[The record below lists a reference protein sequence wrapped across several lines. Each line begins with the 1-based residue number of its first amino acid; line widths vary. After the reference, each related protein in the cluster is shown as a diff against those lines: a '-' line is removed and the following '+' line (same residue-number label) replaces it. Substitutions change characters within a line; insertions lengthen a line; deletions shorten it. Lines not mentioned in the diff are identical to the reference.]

1 MIPPEIRTVASPSE
15 KEAQRA
21 LLLTAARCYGVG
33 TVADLADYFRIRPVE
48 AYPRL
53 EELVA
58 EGHLN
63 HCTVDG
69 WPTSAYRHPEVVVP
83 RQLEARTLLSPFD
96 PVVWFRPRAER
107 LFGFR
112 YRVEIYVPA
121 AKRKFGY
128 YVLPF
133 LLNDRLVARVDLKSD
148 RTNGRLL
155 ARGVFIEADQDLEL
169 VAKELSSELDL
180 LANFLDLGEV
190 VVGRRGNL
198 ASAIR
203 QVRR

>member
-1 MIPPEIRTVASPSE
+1 MRPRSWPVR
-15 KEAQRA
+15 RA
-21 LLLTAARCYGVG
+21 AMRPTFWPG
-33 TVADLADYFRIRPVE
+33 TQSRR
-48 AYPRL
+48 
-53 EELVA
+53 
-58 EGHLN
+58 
-63 HCTVDG
+63 TVDG

-133 LLNDRLVARVDLKSD
+133 LLDDRLVARVDLKSD

-155 ARGVFIEADQDLEL
+155 ARGVFIEASQDLEL
-169 VAKELSSELDL
+169 VARELSSGL
-180 LANFLDLGEV
+180 LLPRPL
-190 VVGRRGNL
+190 
-198 ASAIR
+198 
-203 QVRR
+203 